1 MVSPTDME
9 FLLGIMRCPR
19 TGQKL
24 RSDRD
29 RLLTEDGK
37 YSYRI
42 EDGIPVL
49 LAEEATET
57 AR

>member
-1 MVSPTDME
+1 
-9 FLLGIMRCPR
+9 MRCPR

-24 RSDRD
+24 RSDRE

-42 EDGIPVL
+42 ENGIPVL

>member
-1 MVSPTDME
+1 ME
-9 FLLGIMRCPR
+9 FLLGLMRCPR
-19 TGQKL
+19 TGQRL

-42 EDGIPVL
+42 EDGVPVL
-49 LAEEATET
+49 LADEATET